1 MTNYKKP
8 LKDTI
13 NSALFNFSVV
23 PDDATPSSFF
33 PSAEAAVCRQHTQQ
47 ETGPLPERPEA

>member
-13 NSALFNFSVV
+13 DSALFNFSVV
-23 PDDATPSSFF
+23 PDGATSSSFF
-33 PSAEAAVCRQHTQQ
+33 SSAEAAVCRQHTQQ
-47 ETGPLPERPEA
+47 EIGPLSERPEA